1 MSLRLP
7 SIYPITDAAI
17 SGLTHTEQVRRLA
30 SGGATLIQLRDKS
43 ASAREFFE
51 EAAAAVNLGRE
62 IGVKIIINDRVDI
75 ALAAHADGVH
85 LGQEDISPI
94 EARRIMGADV
104 IIGYSTHSVEQA
116 QTAIGL
122 PIDYLAFGPVFPTT
136 TKANP
141 DPVVGTG
148 VIALIKRISEDLP
161 LVAIGGIGPGEVAAV
176 LNAGADSAA
185 MISGLLHEPS
195 AIADTYRK
203 LVDDIANMNNIVTH
217 G

>member
-1 MSLRLP
+1 MLLP

-43 ASAREFFE
+43 ASSREFFE

-116 QTAIGL
+116 QTAISL

-161 LVAIGGIGPGEVAAV
+161 LVAIGGIGPGEVAGV

-185 MISGLLHEPS
+185 MISGLLHDPS

-203 LVDDIANMNNIVTH
+203 LVDDITNMNNTVTRS
-217 G
+217 

>member
-1 MSLRLP
+1 MRLP

>member
-1 MSLRLP
+1 MRLP

-62 IGVKIIINDRVDI
+62 IGVKIIINDRLDI

-148 VIALIKRISEDLP
+148 VIAEIKRISEDLP

-176 LNAGADSAA
+176 LNAGADSVA

>member
-1 MSLRLP
+1 MRLP

-116 QTAIGL
+116 QTAISL

>member
-1 MSLRLP
+1 MLLP

-30 SGGATLIQLRDKS
+30 SGGAPLIQLRDKS